1 MVAVPEHD
9 GHKEEACYQDSTFPC
24 ILAARAG
31 LPESHQRRSRF
42 RSNIVGEMT
51 SVMKAAEIQALL
63 RDNTFLGGL
72 PSDVFDGIY
81 RHGHVARYGKG
92 DTIFH
97 RGDEG
102 ANMMLILTGSVKIAN
117 TTIDGREAVLN
128 FLGPG
133 DVNGEITVLD
143 GLDRT
148 AAAVA
153 LEPTEAFVIQRRD
166 LVPVLLANPDAMME
180 IIQGLCGKLRIT
192 SALIEDGL
200 NEMSGRTARGLLRL
214 ADQHG
219 RHTKDGIVINLRLSQ
234 RDLGG
239 YMGLSRENTSRQLTN
254 LRQRELIA
262 VEGARIVIRDRAG
275 LEAAAAGQD

>member
-1 MVAVPEHD
+1 M
-9 GHKEEACYQDSTFPC
+9 
-24 ILAARAG
+24 
-31 LPESHQRRSRF
+31 
-42 RSNIVGEMT
+42 
-51 SVMKAAEIQALL
+51 VMKTEEVKASL

-72 PSDVFDGIY
+72 AADVFDGVH
-81 RHGHVARYGKG
+81 RRGRLVHYGKG
-92 DTIFH
+92 EIMFR

-102 ANMMLILTGSVKIAN
+102 ASMMLILSGSVKIAN

-148 AAAVA
+148 ATAIA
-153 LEPTEAFVIQRRD
+153 LEPADAFVIQRRD
-166 LVPVLLANPDAMME
+166 LLPVLLASPEAMME
-180 IIQGLCGKLRIT
+180 VVQVLCGKLRIA

-200 NEMSGRTARGLLRL
+200 NDMSGRTARGLLRL

-219 RHTKDGIVINLRLSQ
+219 RQTKEGIVIHLRLSQ

-239 YMGLSRENTSRQLTN
+239 YLGLSRENTSRQLAA
-254 LRQRELIA
+254 LRQRGVI
-262 VEGARIVIRDRAG
+262 GADGAHIVIRDRAG
-275 LEAAAAGQD
+275 LEAVAGEGSV

>member
-1 MVAVPEHD
+1 M
-9 GHKEEACYQDSTFPC
+9 
-24 ILAARAG
+24 
-31 LPESHQRRSRF
+31 
-42 RSNIVGEMT
+42 
-51 SVMKAAEIQALL
+51 VMKTEDVRTAL

-72 PSDVFDGIY
+72 PGDVFDGVH
-81 RHGHVARYGKG
+81 RRGHLVHYDKG
-92 DTIFH
+92 EVMFR

-102 ANMMLILTGSVKIAN
+102 ASMMLILAGSVKISN

-148 AAAVA
+148 ATAIA
-153 LEPTEAFVIQRRD
+153 LEPTDAFVLQRRD
-166 LVPVLLANPDAMME
+166 LLPVILANPEAMME
-180 IIQGLCGKLRIT
+180 IIQALCGKLRIT

-200 NEMSGRTARGLLRL
+200 NEMPGRTARGLLRL

-219 RHTKDGIVINLRLSQ
+219 RQTKAGIVIPLRLSQ

-239 YMGLSRENTSRQLTN
+239 YLGLSRENTSRQLTA
-254 LRQRELIA
+254 LRQRGVI
-262 VEGARIVIRDRAG
+262 GADGPHIVIRDRAG
-275 LEAAAAGQD
+275 LETVAGEGAG